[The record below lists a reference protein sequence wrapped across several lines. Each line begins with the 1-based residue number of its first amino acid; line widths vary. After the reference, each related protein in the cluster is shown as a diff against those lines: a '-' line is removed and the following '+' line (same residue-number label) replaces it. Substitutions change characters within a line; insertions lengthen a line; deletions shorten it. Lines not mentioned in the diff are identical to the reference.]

1 MPKTRKALRL
11 TKDGELSGGL
21 ARMCF
26 IRQGSYVDFGKK
38 ASYSCVTRR
47 MPNIR
52 RRQKPRNPELFITTI
67 FMATIL
73 SSCTGSATAEQSESQ
88 RDNNHRREKQYQLNG
103 TESRH
108 RQPQPEG
115 DSVHPLTPGQP
126 ATGFGTTVFPQRNRP
141 LSLRFVP
148 LYTLPGKSVTGESR
162 LVIRCRFVYDRT
174 NKSI

>member
-11 TKDGELSGGL
+11 TKRRRAFWRPLPVFVLRRGP
-21 ARMCF
+21 
-26 IRQGSYVDFGKK
+26 YVDFEKK
-38 ASYSCVTRR
+38 ATYSCVTRR

-73 SSCTGSATAEQSESQ
+73 SSCTGSAAAEQSESQ

-126 ATGFGTTVFPQRNRP
+126 AAGFGTTVFPQRNRP

-148 LYTLPGKSVTGESR
+148 LYTPPGKSVTGESR

-174 NKSI
+174 NKP

>member
-26 IRQGSYVDFGKK
+26 IRQGPYVDFEKK
-38 ASYSCVTRR
+38 DSYSCVTRR

-73 SSCTGSATAEQSESQ
+73 SSCTGSAAAEQSESQ

-115 DSVHPLTPGQP
+115 NSVHSLASGQP
-126 ATGFGTTVFPQRNRP
+126 AAGFGTTVFPQRNRP
-141 LSLRFVP
+141 PFSALCSIIYTAGKKCDRGKPSCHPLSICV
-148 LYTLPGKSVTGESR
+148 
-162 LVIRCRFVYDRT
+162 
-174 NKSI
+174 